1 MECCLST
8 EAKLKSDKGYDDQSG
23 DIAVKQGPID
33 ASREA
38 AFNQEVE
45 DGYDNR

>member
-1 MECCLST
+1 MINR
-8 EAKLKSDKGYDDQSG
+8 
-23 DIAVKQGPID
+23 DIALKQGPIG